1 MPEALCPWRPVRWQV
16 VQKFCL
22 DSVALEIC
30 ESDVGGGSITKS
42 TTSKRKQ
49 YSSKVMDRQNHE
61 ISENIG
67 KLYHIPNLLII
78 LYYMILYTTNCAA
91 KTLPQSFPKRHFGH
105 PIIASPRF
113 PAPSALPFSRS
124 QNNGKV
130 SRSLV
135 VSVDEVAIHKLE
147 LLHLPR
153 QKCEWKYFWIFLKED
168 FRKPNSHQLGA
179 TEAQLQLLWLKA
191 RTWNCCSVPLVRLSL
206 AHHFGAACLSWKLF
220 VRSLRDAYFKGITEK
235 REKVC
240 MSWIIKGFDMLLL
253 PSFWNFKWNANLL
266 DVFSSILPGAK
277 PMRIGFNTVRKS
289 RHLNVLDQH
298 LSTWNAPDATTQPTW
313 LKRSKR
319 TGKSQIC
326 VNDAMYYNNI
336 IVQYIIP
343 HRLRPSQACFLLFP
357 ILPSPLLQR

>member
-1 MPEALCPWRPVRWQV
+1 
-16 VQKFCL
+16 
-22 DSVALEIC
+22 
-30 ESDVGGGSITKS
+30 
-42 TTSKRKQ
+42 
-49 YSSKVMDRQNHE
+49 MDRQNHE

-78 LYYMILYTTNCAA
+78 LCYMILYTTNYTNCAA
-91 KTLPQSFPKRHFGH
+91 KTLPQSFPKRFPKRQNLGIN
-105 PIIASPRF
+105 IIASPRF

-135 VSVDEVAIHKLE
+135 VPVDEVAIQKLE
-147 LLHLPR
+147 LLHLPKQR
-153 QKCEWKYFWIFLKED
+153 CEWKYFWIFLKED
-168 FRKPNSHQLGA
+168 FRKPNSHHLGA

-220 VRSLRDAYFKGITEK
+220 VRSSRDAYFKGIAEK

-240 MSWIIKGFDMLLL
+240 MNWIIKSFDMLLV

-277 PMRIGFNTVRKS
+277 PMRIGFNTARKS

-298 LSTWNAPDATTQPTW
+298 LSTWNAPPMQ
-313 LKRSKR
+313 L
-319 TGKSQIC
+319 
-326 VNDAMYYNNI
+326 
-336 IVQYIIP
+336 
-343 HRLRPSQACFLLFP
+343 H
-357 ILPSPLLQR
+357 SPPD